1 MDYLNNLNGYLQQ
14 LQRSPLFSGVEQN
27 ELNSLLRLTHMRHL
41 HSQQVIGWQGDACGE
56 FYYLMEGHVKLRC
69 QTIHGKEHTVK
80 IVYPGEVFAL
90 EAMFSGGGYA
100 TTMEVINDSKILA
113 FPTSQF
119 MHFLKTR
126 PVLFYKVLSELS
138 RDVTR
143 LINQVERHKT
153 CTAQQKLVAY
163 LLDQCD
169 EESTTCTVT
178 VPLRRTDL
186 ASMLGVTP
194 ETLCREMKKLKQD
207 GLVSGNNGTVYVND
221 ITRLQSVFSE
231 TTH

>member
-1 MDYLNNLNGYLQQ
+1 VDYHKLNGHLQQ
-14 LQRSPLFSGVEQN
+14 LQRSPLFSGVEQH
-27 ELNSLLRLTHMRHL
+27 ELSSLLRLTHMRYL
-41 HSQQVIGWQGDACGE
+41 HSQQIIGWQGDACGE
-56 FYYLMEGHVKLRC
+56 FYYLIDGHVKLRC
-69 QTIHGKEHTVK
+69 QSASGKEHTVK

-90 EAMFSGGGYA
+90 EAMFSGDGYA
-100 TTMEVINDSKILA
+100 TTMEVINDSKVLA

-119 MHFLKTR
+119 LHFMKTR

-143 LINQVERHKT
+143 LIAEVERHKT
-153 CTAQQKLVAY
+153 CSAQQKLIAF
-163 LLDQCD
+163 LLDHSD
-169 EESTTCTVT
+169 AESEDIAVE

-207 GLVSGNNGTVYVND
+207 GLVSGNNGTVYIND
-221 ITRLQSVFSE
+221 ITRLQSMLSE
-231 TTH
+231 VAH